1 MAPTGMPLPED
12 SPTPASGE
20 PDAAAELTSAR
31 AARWQ
36 HDPATDRVLAEDQ
49 LRDARERSALAT
61 RGAGIGTWESDA
73 QADAGWWDA
82 QMFALRGMNRPP
94 GLVQRRDMLQWLHP
108 EDIAHFDQHLQSALA
123 QDGPTDMAFRIVR
136 PDGQCRWLASRSMPV
151 RDAQGRTVR
160 RIGINWDITDTREA
174 AQARQEHQAALR
186 EAQAKSRL
194 LARISHEL
202 RTPLN
207 AVLGFSQ
214 LLLVEGPDPATW
226 RQRLTHVHT
235 AGQHLL
241 DLIDDVLELSSLD
254 SGELPQRVQ
263 PVALQALLDDCLPQ
277 VQLLAQAHGVDL
289 AMAAPD
295 GWVLAD
301 AARLRQALLNLLS
314 NAIHYN
320 HPGGRVTL
328 DGWPEVGHWALR
340 LQDTGVG
347 MDAEQLALLFEPF
360 NRLGQ
365 EQRGRGGV
373 GLGMAIARAAIRQ
386 MGGDLRVH
394 SQPGQGT
401 CFELRLQSAT
411 APPPQSAPAPV
422 TASMPALAAAPA
434 PGPAPHRAAGAEP
447 GTVLYIEDNEVNL
460 MIVEAMMNLRPDL
473 RLLSAPDGQLG
484 LVLARQARPHL
495 VLLDMQLPDID
506 GLAVLKQLRADPAT
520 AAIPC
525 IVLSA
530 NAQPEDIQVA
540 LAAGF
545 DAYWTKPLDLAEF
558 QRALERLFGP
568 GPAKQPGADAGPRP
582 LAG

>member
-1 MAPTGMPLPED
+1 MPLPED

-20 PDAAAELTSAR
+20 PAAAAELASLGV
-31 AARWQ
+31 ARWQ
-36 HDPATDRVLAEDQ
+36 HDPATGRVQAEDQ
-49 LRDARERSALAT
+49 LRDALERSALAT
-61 RGAGIGTWESDA
+61 RGAGIGTWESDT

-82 QMFALRGMNRPP
+82 QMFALRGLSRPP
-94 GLVQRRDMLQWLHP
+94 GLVQRSDMLQWLHP
-108 EDIAHFDQHLQSALA
+108 EDIAHFEQHLRSALD

-136 PDGQCRWLASRSMPV
+136 PDGQCRWLASRSVPV
-151 RDAQGRTVR
+151 RDARGRTVR

-186 EAQAKSRL
+186 ESQAKSRL

-207 AVLGFSQ
+207 SVLGFSQ
-214 LLLVEGPDPATW
+214 LLLAEGPDPATW

-254 SGELPQRVQ
+254 SGELPQGLQ

-289 AMAAPD
+289 ALAAPD

-484 LVLARQARPHL
+484 LGLARQARPHL

-520 AAIPC
+520 ADIPC

-545 DAYWTKPLDLAEF
+545 DAYWTKPLNLAEF
-558 QRALERLFGP
+558 QRALERMFGP

>member
-263 PVALQALLDDCLPQ
+263 PVALQALLNDCLPQ

-289 AMAAPD
+289 EVAAPD

-373 GLGMAIARAAIRQ
+373 GLGMAIARAAIRP

-411 APPPQSAPAPV
+411 APPQQSAPAPV

-447 GTVLYIEDNEVNL
+447 GPVLDIEANEVNL

-506 GLAVLKQLRADPAT
+506 GLAVLRHLRADPAT
-520 AAIPC
+520 AHIPC
-525 IVLSA
+525 IALSA
-530 NAQPEDIQVA
+530 NALPQDIQAA

-558 QRALERLFGP
+558 QRALERMFGP
-568 GPAKQPGADAGPRP
+568 SPAPPAAADARSPP
-582 LAG
+582 AS